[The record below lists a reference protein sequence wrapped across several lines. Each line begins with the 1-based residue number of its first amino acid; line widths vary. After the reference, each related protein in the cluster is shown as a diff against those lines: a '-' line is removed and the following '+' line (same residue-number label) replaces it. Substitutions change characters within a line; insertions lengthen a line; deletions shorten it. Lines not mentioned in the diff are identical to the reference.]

1 MALGQSKSAR
11 AYRANPASRKKHSD
25 DNNSGSGGKYAHS
38 KAYKRKHW
46 HARNKLKIRP
56 DQDVE
61 FKGGKAVATSRKKN
75 RAKGGAQRA

>member
-1 MALGQSKSAR
+1 MALGMSKSAV
-11 AYRANPASRKKHSD
+11 AYRNNPASRKKHSE

-46 HARNKLKIRP
+46 KARNKMKIKP

-61 FKGGKAVATSRKKN
+61 FKGGKAIATSRKAN
-75 RAKGGAQRA
+75 RAKGGRDRA